1 MIFKDSNPYKRF
13 VSTNGDQKADVAA
26 VAIGRGCGKD
36 CCNRLPLPP
45 SSEDRD
51 WGTATQTRVNE
62 AQRVTEHIVVEF
74 PGGNQRYHA
83 VEKCQLLVG
92 QDSFFAGVVNQ
103 GNHTDTDQAEQPELC
118 RRFSQVDSPKQSANI
133 DPGWH

>member
-1 MIFKDSNPYKRF
+1 MFKDSNA
-13 VSTNGDQKADVAA
+13 SQCAIGANGDEQADVAA
-26 VAIGRGCGKD
+26 VAIGRGGGEGRR
-36 CCNRLPLPP
+36 NSLPLPP
-45 SSEDRD
+45 STEDRD

-103 GNHTDTDQAEQPELC
+103 GNHTDTDQAEQPELR
-118 RRFSQVDSPKQSANI
+118 RRFSQVDSPEQSANI